1 MSRIFG
7 KQTLKTLERFGVPLQ
22 TYLAY
27 TVNILFKFIWG
38 LRNIS
43 KDKQFSGNYESR
55 YDAKMLQVEAECC
68 SKLNWRL
75 LFSTFFFP
83 KFATKFCYVTM

>member
-1 MSRIFG
+1 MSHIFG
-7 KQTLKTLERFGVPLQ
+7 KKTLKTLELFGVPLQ

-43 KDKQFSGNYESR
+43 KDKNVPVIMNVGM
-55 YDAKMLQVEAECC
+55 MLKRC
-68 SKLNWRL
+68 KLTGWRL
-75 LFSTFFFP
+75 TFFNNF
-83 KFATKFCYVTM
+83 FQNLQQQNFVA